1 MECNRRRSGTTVAHR
16 WRAWIDP
23 RLPLLVL
30 DSGNLYEVTWEQREM
45 EGDPKFAASQTAPQ
59 VPYADYAQA
68 LGLGATKLRA
78 PPRWDRRGMR
88 PWRPI
93 GHHHQER
100 PAMMEPWMSSTRP
113 TTTGTTATSQQRNSM
128 AIRYASGRDADACPA
143 KTCARVVPRPCRAH
157 A

>member
-23 RLPLLVL
+23 RLPILVL
-30 DSGNLYEVTWEQREM
+30 DSGDLNEVTWEQREM
-45 EGDPKFAASQTAPQ
+45 EGDPKFAASQTVPQ

-93 GHHHQER
+93 GHHHQEEAR
-100 PAMMEPWMSSTRP
+100 NDGALDEQHETDHDGYDRHEPAE
-113 TTTGTTATSQQRNSM
+113 
-128 AIRYASGRDADACPA
+128 
-143 KTCARVVPRPCRAH
+143 K
-157 A
+157 